1 MADRAEPPRRAEGPS
16 DPSGD
21 PTATPAVDPAADPTP
36 DPTADPTP
44 DPAADPGGAIPGD
57 VDAVTHAVL
66 AASRL
71 LVAISV
77 RALAAVPDRV
87 TLPQYRLLVVLDT
100 HGDAK
105 LVEVAERLGVNPST
119 AMRMLDRLIAAGLA
133 ARRSNPASRR
143 ETLLRL
149 TPDGRRL
156 VDEVSA
162 ARRREITAIVERLPP
177 EQRADLVTAL
187 TAFTEAGGEPPAPVG
202 DSEPYPLGWS
212 DTHTRQSDDGP
223 EDRPDNPLGP

>member
-1 MADRAEPPRRAEGPS
+1 M
-16 DPSGD
+16 
-21 PTATPAVDPAADPTP
+21 
-36 DPTADPTP
+36 
-44 DPAADPGGAIPGD
+44 
-57 VDAVTHAVL
+57 THAVL

-71 LVAISV
+71 LVAISA

-105 LVEVAERLGVNPST
+105 LVEVAELLGVNPST

-156 VDEVSA
+156 VDGVSA

-177 EQRADLVTAL
+177 GQRADLVTAL

-212 DTHTRQSDDGP
+212 DTHTRQSDDRP
-223 EDRPDNPLGP
+223 HHRTDDRPDDRPHHRPDDRTDG